1 MASQLALAG
10 VRRETE
16 KALRYR
22 GEQFQTLLNRA
33 PLGVY
38 VVDADFRICEV
49 NPVALQVF
57 GDIPGGVIGR
67 DFDEVIHTLWDKE
80 YADELV
86 HIFRDILNTGEPYV
100 APERA
105 DRRLDRGGIEY
116 YEWRVDRITL
126 PDGRFG
132 LVCYFRDITAQKQ
145 AVAAKAYLAAI
156 VDSADDAILSK
167 DLDGVIQSANASA
180 ERLFGYTA
188 DELVGRPV
196 RMLIP
201 PDRQSEEDDILTR
214 LRKGER
220 VEHFETVR
228 MTKDGRRLDVA
239 LTISP
244 VLDDAGAIIGASKI
258 VRDITTVKQSE
269 AERMRLLQETA
280 ARDGDVEQRRRDR
293 GL

>member
-1 MASQLALAG
+1 M
-10 VRRETE
+10 RRETE
-16 KALRYR
+16 GALRYR
-22 GEQFQTLLNRA
+22 GEQFQTLLNQA

-38 VVDADFRICEV
+38 VVDADFRIREV
-49 NPVALQVF
+49 NPVALPVF

-67 DFDEVIHTLWDKE
+67 DFDEVIHILWDKD

-86 HIFRDILNTGEPYV
+86 RIFRHTLATGEPYV
-100 APERA
+100 TPERA
-105 DRRLDRGGIEY
+105 ERRLDRGVIEY

-132 LVCYFRDITAQKQ
+132 LVCYFRDISEQKQ

-167 DLDGVIQSANASA
+167 DLNGVIQSANASA

-244 VLDDAGAIIGASKI
+244 VRDDAGAIIGASKI
-258 VRDITTVKQSE
+258 VRDITDAE
-269 AERMRLLQETA
+269 AERSRADA
-280 ARDGDVEQRRRDR
+280 APAGNGRRDGDVEQRRRDR
-293 GL
+293 RL

>member
-1 MASQLALAG
+1 M
-10 VRRETE
+10 
-16 KALRYR
+16 
-22 GEQFQTLLNRA
+22 
-33 PLGVY
+33 
-38 VVDADFRICEV
+38 
-49 NPVALQVF
+49 NPVALPVF

-67 DFDEVIHTLWDKE
+67 DFDEIIASSSGNQH

-86 HIFRDILNTGEPYV
+86 AHLPPHPGHRRTV
-100 APERA
+100 RHARA
-105 DRRLDRGGIEY
+105 RRAAAGSRRHRV
-116 YEWRVDRITL
+116 YEWRLDRITL

-132 LVCYFRDITAQKQ
+132 VVCYFRDISEQKQ

-156 VDSADDAILSK
+156 VDSADDAIISK
-167 DLDGVIQSANASA
+167 DLNGVIQSCNASA
-180 ERLFGYTA
+180 ERMFGYTS

-201 PDRQSEEDDILTR
+201 PERQSEEDDILAR

-244 VLDDAGAIIGASKI
+244 VRDDVG
-258 VRDITTVKQSE
+258 R
-269 AERMRLLQETA
+269 RLS
-280 ARDGDVEQRRRDR
+280 ARRKSSATSRR
-293 GL
+293 